1 MMFPKRQ
8 EYRNRA
14 LLNAANGEQCT
25 MLTELCTGNTSTVVC
40 AHSNRGEDG
49 KGMGQ
54 KADDDI
60 SVYACDGCHWW
71 YDKSPAPKAE
81 KDAVFDRAF
90 VRTYKRRKAEGII
103 KL

>member
-1 MMFPKRQ
+1 MMFPKREQ
-8 EYRNRA
+8 YRNRA

-25 MLTELCTGNTSTVVC
+25 MLTEHCKGDALTVVC
-40 AHSNRGEDG
+40 AHSNLGEDG
-49 KGMGQ
+49 KGGSL

-60 SVYACDGCHWW
+60 SVYACYDCHYW
-71 YDKSPAPKAE
+71 YDFGPASREE
-81 KDAVFDRAF
+81 KQAAFDRAF

>member
-1 MMFPKRQ
+1 MLKR
-8 EYRNRA
+8 EPYRNRA
-14 LLNAANGEQCT
+14 LLNTSHGQPCT
-25 MLTELCTGNTSTVVC
+25 MRSPMCNGNAETTVP
-40 AHSNRGEDG
+40 AHSNLGEDG

-60 SVYACDGCHWW
+60 TVDACHDCHWW

-81 KDAVFDRAF
+81 KQAVFDRAF